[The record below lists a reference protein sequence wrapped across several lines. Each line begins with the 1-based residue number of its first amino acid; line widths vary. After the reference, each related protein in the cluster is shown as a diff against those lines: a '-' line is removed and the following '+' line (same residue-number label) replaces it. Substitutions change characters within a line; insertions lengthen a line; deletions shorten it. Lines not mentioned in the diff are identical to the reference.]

1 MLRQRLLKNSPP
13 RMISRPPLPCAVIL
27 RRCCS
32 PVARPRFLAAP
43 TSMPGDLCDRCHVNL
58 ARCQRRAR
66 RRACPATA
74 QSRRLLARASAADRD
89 PRRLRAW
96 GLRSLHRARERR
108 DRSFLPDARG
118 ADPRRVRRNH
128 RGIIRQRRDRRSAG
142 RFSRAQCV
150 AMRVL
155 HAGNADGR
163 AGSIETACRAG
174 PGADTRASFRQ
185 LLPLH
190 RLSGDCRCGRDHGA
204 GAHGEHAMI
213 VASANPE
220 GLSVLDRPN
229 SYIGKV
235 VPRPNLE
242 RLMQGRGLY
251 VSDMVLPRMA
261 HVVFLRSP
269 HAHARIT
276 GIDAAAA
283 RRVPGVV
290 AIVTGEALAAVITPW
305 VGVLSHLKGLKSA
318 PQHAIAIDHVR
329 WQGEAVAA
337 VVATSRAVAEDAA
350 EIVSVEYQELDAVT
364 DMRTALDPETPVIH
378 SSLGDNLAFERN
390 LDAGAVDAA
399 FAESDAVVEA
409 DFIFGR
415 HTGVTLEPRSVV
427 ADWNAAEARLTIYQG
442 TQAPHMV
449 QNIAALHLGLT
460 DSQVRV
466 VCKDVG
472 GSFGIKV
479 HIYAD
484 EMATYALSKLLLRPV
499 KFVAD
504 RVESFNTDIHARD
517 HRCKGRIGVKRDGTI
532 TAFEIDALTGIGP
545 YSMYPRTSAIEAN
558 QVVNLV
564 GGPYVTKNYRAR
576 ARVVFQN
583 KNVMCQYRAVGH
595 PIAVAV
601 TEGLVEL
608 AAAKIGMDPLE
619 LRRRN
624 LIADD
629 AHPSSG
635 PSGIKFE
642 ALSNHAAMDKLVKMM
657 DYNALRAE
665 QAALRSKN
673 IHRGIGIASFIEVT
687 NPSAAFY
694 GVGGARISSQ
704 DGVAVR
710 LDATGSV
717 ICQTSITEQGQGSES
732 LTAQIVGSVLGVSM
746 ERVRVILGDTDHTPY
761 GGGTRASRG
770 AGIGGEAALQAAKI
784 LRKNVLDVAAAIL
797 QSSPAE
803 LDIVNDAIV
812 SAVDG
817 SSRIDLKELSRIVYF
832 RPDTLPPGI
841 QPELMATRHF
851 VPREYPFAFTNG
863 VQASWLE
870 VDTDTGFVK
879 LLRHWVV
886 EDCGTIINPQLVDE
900 QIRGGV
906 VQGLGAALFEKC
918 IYDERGQ
925 LTNANMADYLVPMS
939 GEMPDIDVGHV
950 VSPTLETE
958 LGAKGA
964 GEAGTAGAA
973 AAVANAVND
982 ALKPF
987 GAIIS

>member
-1 MLRQRLLKNSPP
+1 MSSSP
-13 RMISRPPLPCAVIL
+13 
-27 RRCCS
+27 
-32 PVARPRFLAAP
+32 
-43 TSMPGDLCDRCHVNL
+43 
-58 ARCQRRAR
+58 
-66 RRACPATA
+66 
-74 QSRRLLARASAADRD
+74 
-89 PRRLRAW
+89 
-96 GLRSLHRARERR
+96 
-108 DRSFLPDARG
+108 
-118 ADPRRVRRNH
+118 
-128 RGIIRQRRDRRSAG
+128 
-142 RFSRAQCV
+142 
-150 AMRVL
+150 
-155 HAGNADGR
+155 
-163 AGSIETACRAG
+163 
-174 PGADTRASFRQ
+174 
-185 LLPLH
+185 
-190 RLSGDCRCGRDHGA
+190 
-204 GAHGEHAMI
+204 
-213 VASANPE
+213 ANPQT
-220 GLSVLDRPN
+220 LSVLDRPN
-229 SYIGKV
+229 SYIGKT
-235 VPRPNLE
+235 VPRPNLD

-251 VSDMVLPRMA
+251 VSDMELPRMG
-261 HVVFLRSP
+261 HVAFVRSP
-269 HAHARIT
+269 HAHAKIV
-276 GIDAAAA
+276 GIDASAA
-283 RRVPGVV
+283 RAMPGVI
-290 AIVTGEALAAVITPW
+290 AIVTGEEIASVITPW

-318 PQHAIAIDHVR
+318 SQHAIAIGRVC

-350 EIVSVEYQELDAVT
+350 ECVAVEYNELEAVT

-378 SSLGDNLAFERN
+378 PSLGDNLAFERI
-390 LDAGAVDAA
+390 LDAGTVDAA
-399 FAESDAVVEA
+399 FAGSDEIVEA

-415 HTGVTLEPRSVV
+415 HTGVTLEPRAVV
-427 ADWNAAEARLTIYQG
+427 ADWNVAEARLTIYQG

-449 QNIAALHLGLT
+449 QNLAALHLGLEE
-460 DSQVRV
+460 SQVRV
-466 VCKDVG
+466 ICKDVG

-484 EMATYALSKLLLRPV
+484 EMASYALSKLLRRPI

-517 HRCKGRIGVKRDGTI
+517 HRCKGRIGVKTDGTI
-532 TAFEIDALTGIGP
+532 MAFEIDDLTGIGP

-595 PIAVAV
+595 PIACSV
-601 TEGLVEL
+601 TEGLVDL
-608 AAAKIGMDPLE
+608 AASRIGMDPVE
-619 LRRRN
+619 IRRRN

-629 AHPSSG
+629 AYPCAS
-635 PSGIKFE
+635 PSGLRFE
-642 ALSNHAAMDKLVKMM
+642 LLSHHAAMNRLMTMM
-657 DYNALRAE
+657 NYDALRTE

-710 LDATGSV
+710 LDAQGSV

-746 ERVRVILGDTDHTPY
+746 SRVRVILGDTDQTPY
-761 GGGTRASRG
+761 GGGTWASRG

-784 LRKNVLDVAAAIL
+784 LRKNILDVAAAIL
-797 QSSPAE
+797 QSSPTD
-803 LDIVNDAIV
+803 LDIANDAV
-812 SAVDG
+812 VNTSDG
-817 SSRIDLKELSRIVYF
+817 APRIELRELARIVYF

-841 QPELMATRHF
+841 QAELMATRHF

-870 VDTDTGFVK
+870 VDTDTGFIK
-879 LLRHWVV
+879 LLHHWVV
-886 EDCGTIINPQLVDE
+886 EDCGTLINPQLVDE

-918 IYDERGQ
+918 IYDGRGQ

-950 VSPTLETE
+950 VSPTAETE

-987 GAIIS
+987 GAIITEIPLTPQVILTALKKI

>member
-1 MLRQRLLKNSPP
+1 MQT
-13 RMISRPPLPCAVIL
+13 M
-27 RRCCS
+27 
-32 PVARPRFLAAP
+32 
-43 TSMPGDLCDRCHVNL
+43 T
-58 ARCQRRAR
+58 
-66 RRACPATA
+66 
-74 QSRRLLARASAADRD
+74 
-89 PRRLRAW
+89 
-96 GLRSLHRARERR
+96 E
-108 DRSFLPDARG
+108 
-118 ADPRRVRRNH
+118 
-128 RGIIRQRRDRRSAG
+128 
-142 RFSRAQCV
+142 
-150 AMRVL
+150 
-155 HAGNADGR
+155 
-163 AGSIETACRAG
+163 
-174 PGADTRASFRQ
+174 
-185 LLPLH
+185 
-190 RLSGDCRCGRDHGA
+190 
-204 GAHGEHAMI
+204 
-213 VASANPE
+213 ASANPVV
-220 GLSVLDRPN
+220 LSVLDRPN
-229 SYIGKV
+229 SYIGKT

-251 VSDMVLPRMA
+251 VSDVGLPRMA

-269 HAHARIT
+269 HAHAEIIA
-276 GIDAAAA
+276 IDASAAK
-283 RRVPGVV
+283 RLPGVI
-290 AIVTGEALAAVITPW
+290 AIVTGKELSAVITPW

-318 PQHAIAIDHVR
+318 PQHAIAIDR
-329 WQGEAVAA
+329 ACWQGEAVAA
-337 VVATSRAVAEDAA
+337 IVATSRAVAEDAT
-350 EIVSVEYQELDAVT
+350 EIVSVEYRELDAVT
-364 DMRTALDPETPVIH
+364 DMRTALDRQTPVIH
-378 SSLGDNLAFERN
+378 PSLGDNLAFERN
-390 LDAGAVDAA
+390 LDAGAVDQA
-399 FAESDAVVEA
+399 FADSDEVIEA

-427 ADWNAAEARLTIYQG
+427 ADWNVAEARLTIYQG

-449 QNIAALHLGLT
+449 QNIAALHLGLR

-466 VCKDVG
+466 VCNDVG

-484 EMATYALSKLLLRPV
+484 EMATYALSKLLRRPI
-499 KFVAD
+499 KYVAD

-517 HRCKGRIGVKRDGTI
+517 HRCWGRIGVKRDGTI
-532 TAFEIDALTGIGP
+532 LAFEIDDLTGIGP

-576 ARVVFQN
+576 SRVVFQN
-583 KNVMCQYRAVGH
+583 KNVMCQYRGVGH
-595 PIAVAV
+595 PIACSV
-601 TEGLVEL
+601 TEGLVDL
-608 AAAKIGMDPLE
+608 AALKIGLDPVE
-619 LRRRN
+619 IRRRN
-624 LIADD
+624 LVADD
-629 AHPSSG
+629 AYPCAS
-635 PSGIKFE
+635 PSGLKFE
-642 ALSNHAAMDKLVKMM
+642 QLSHHAAMNKLMSMM
-657 DYNALRAE
+657 DYDGLRVE
-665 QAALRSKN
+665 QAALRQKN
-673 IHRGIGIASFIEVT
+673 IHRGIGIASFIEIT

-710 LDATGSV
+710 MDAQGAL
-717 ICQTSITEQGQGSES
+717 ICHTSITEQGQGSES
-732 LTAQIVGSVLGVSM
+732 LTAQIVGSVMGVSM

-761 GGGTRASRG
+761 GGGTWASRG

-803 LDIVNDAIV
+803 LDIADNVVVNAG
-812 SAVDG
+812 DG
-817 SSRIDLKELSRIVYF
+817 APRIELQELARIVYF

-870 VDTDTGFVK
+870 VDIDTGFVK

-987 GAIIS
+987 GAVITEIPLTPQLILTALGRI